1 MPSKTLFKFA
11 VFMLFACVACAVPSF
26 AQTKKKKAANKAAT
40 PTTIEVKTEAPAKGP
55 EAAEPVAKRNSRPTD
70 TLITVASGRS
80 QSKPDPSYRYEFTQP
95 DFINNRITI
104 DHDDSGKGTITFTRR
119 GSSQAITDPLQLSAA
134 TLARLKAAYT
144 ALNFHDSTE
153 NYQYEKDFSHLGVI
167 KISLTKGGRERA
179 TTFNYTTNKNARVLM
194 DEYRKISNQW
204 IWIFDMAV
212 ARENQPLDGPTQM
225 ETLDAY
231 MKRGEIADPEQML
244 PLLHELT
251 DDERLPLIARNHA
264 TRLIKQI
271 EKAKK

>member
-1 MPSKTLFKFA
+1 MPSKTYFKTA
-11 VFMLFACVACAVPSF
+11 VFIVFACVACALASS
-26 AQTKKKKAANKAAT
+26 AQSKKKKPAKKA
-40 PTTIEVKTEAPAKGP
+40 EAPAVVETKTAAP
-55 EAAEPVAKRNSRPTD
+55 APAPVVAEPVAKRNARPADELT
-70 TLITVASGRS
+70 TASSGTS

-104 DHDDSGKGTITFTRR
+104 DHDDSGKGTIAFTRR
-119 GSSQAITDPLQLSAA
+119 GSTQAITDPLQLSAN
-134 TLARLKAAYT
+134 TLSRLKAAYT

-167 KISLTKGGRERA
+167 KISLTKAGRERA

-204 IWIFDMAV
+204 IWIFDMTV

-231 MKRGEIADPEQML
+231 MKRGEVSDPEQML

-271 EKAKK
+271 EKVKK

>member
-1 MPSKTLFKFA
+1 MPSKTSFHIAA
-11 VFMLFACVACAVPSF
+11 VLLITWAVCAVGTS
-26 AQTKKKKAANKAAT
+26 AQTKKKKATKTVAAPTVVETKAAT
-40 PTTIEVKTEAPAKGP
+40 PAPAP
-55 EAAEPVAKRNSRPTD
+55 VVEEPVAKRNARPADELT
-70 TLITVASGRS
+70 TASGGTS
-80 QSKPDPSYRYEFTQP
+80 QSKPDPFYRYEFTQP

-104 DHDDSGKGTITFTRR
+104 EHDDSGKGTIVFTRR
-119 GSSQAITDPLQLSAA
+119 GSTEAITDPLQLSAA

-179 TTFNYTTNKNARVLM
+179 TTFNYTTNKNAKVLM

-204 IWIFDMAV
+204 IWIFDMTV

-231 MKRGEIADPEQML
+231 IKRGEIADPEQML

-264 TRLIKQI
+264 ARLIKQI

>member
-1 MPSKTLFKFA
+1 MPSKTSFKIT
-11 VFMLFACVACAVPSF
+11 VFVLLACVGCALSSS
-26 AQTKKKKAANKAAT
+26 AQTKKKKSTKKAAT
-40 PTTIEVKTEAPAKGP
+40 PTAVEIKTDAPA
-55 EAAEPVAKRNSRPTD
+55 ATTVVAEPVAKRNARPADEVT
-70 TLITVASGRS
+70 TGAGGTS

-104 DHDDSGKGTITFTRR
+104 EHDDSGKGTIAFTRR
-119 GSSQAITDPLQLSAA
+119 GSSEAITDPLQLSAA
-134 TLARLKAAYT
+134 TLTRLKAAFT

-153 NYQYEKDFSHLGVI
+153 NYQYEKDYSHLGVI
-167 KISLTKGGRERA
+167 KISLTKAGRERV
-179 TTFNYTTNKNARVLM
+179 TTFNYTTNKNAKVLM

-231 MKRGEIADPEQML
+231 MKRGEISDPEQML
-244 PLLHELT
+244 PLLHELA

-264 TRLIKQI
+264 ARLIKQI